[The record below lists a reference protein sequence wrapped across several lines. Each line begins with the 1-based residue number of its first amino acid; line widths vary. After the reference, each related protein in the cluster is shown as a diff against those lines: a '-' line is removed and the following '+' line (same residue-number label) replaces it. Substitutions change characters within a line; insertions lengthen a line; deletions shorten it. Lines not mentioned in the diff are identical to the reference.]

1 MQGNQLAGLR
11 RRRFMTQTD
20 LAQKL
25 GVSMK
30 TVQSWEGGR
39 SQPRLRHIPKLAEVL
54 DVPTDQLVEI
64 LEEGKA
70 AT

>member
-1 MQGNQLAGLR
+1 MADTHLAAVR

-20 LAQKL
+20 LAEKV

-39 SQPRLRHIPKLAEVL
+39 SQPRLRHIPKLAEAL
-54 DVPTDQLVEI
+54 GIPTDQIVEI
-64 LEEGKA
+64 LELGKVA
-70 AT
+70 A

>member
-1 MQGNQLAGLR
+1 MATDQLAALR

-20 LAQKL
+20 LAKKV

-39 SQPRLRHIPKLAEVL
+39 SQPRLRHIPQLAEAL
-54 DVPTDQLVEI
+54 GVPPEDL
-64 LEEGKA
+64 LETLEQGKA
-70 AT
+70 AA

>member
-1 MQGNQLAGLR
+1 MAIDQLAALR

-20 LAQKL
+20 LANKV

-39 SQPRLRHIPKLAEVL
+39 SQPRLRHIPLLADAL
-54 DVPTDQLVEI
+54 GVPPEDL
-64 LEEGKA
+64 LETLEQGKTA
-70 AT
+70 A